1 MQEEKLRYCEVESAI
16 TAAPDIPL
24 DLPEKKKKYL
34 KGDQIC
40 FTE

>member
-1 MQEEKLRYCEVESAI
+1 MQEEKLSYCEVESAI
-16 TAAPDIPL
+16 AAAPDIPL
-24 DLPEKKKKYL
+24 DLPEKKKYL